1 MTLKD
6 AKLDYLWN
14 LRQLMA
20 ARNMFSTT
28 DLAPLLEERG
38 IHLSA
43 AQVYRLVTQ
52 VPERLSLRTLVALC
66 DILECSPS
74 DLIEPAAGA
83 KPETVKAVAS
93 GGGKAKAVTPTRARV
108 AKR

>member
-1 MTLKD
+1 MTLTD
-6 AKLDYLWN
+6 AKLDYRWN

-38 IHLSA
+38 IHLST

-52 VPERLSLRTLVALC
+52 VPERLSLRTLVAFC

-74 DLIEPAAGA
+74 DLIEPVTGA
-83 KPETVKAVAS
+83 KPETVKVAAS
-93 GGGKAKAVTPTRARV
+93 GGGKAKTVTPTRARV